1 MRLNRFLA
9 TAGLGSRRG
18 VEELIEKGRVKV
30 NGTVVTDLATTVKPT
45 DVIKVGS
52 KVVRPEHTIYA
63 VMNKPTG
70 YICSADDEQDRRTVY
85 ELLPDHWPRVF
96 HVGRL
101 DMESQGLL
109 MMTNDGDLSLA
120 LTHPKYKVAKEYE
133 VVLDKPFDPA
143 HSEKLLRGFH
153 IIGGRAKMES
163 IQLISGRRLRL
174 VLTQGIKRQIRL
186 MMYEMGYE
194 VEQLKRLR
202 IGSVEL
208 GNLPLGHSRLL
219 TPAEV
224 DSLRLAT
231 SPAATTKEPA
241 ARTAPGFRDLRPAD
255 RRGKGPVQRETPAAK
270 DKRPAPRGERPASR
284 GDRPDFRNERS
295 APRGGRPPA
304 REGRPASAG
313 ARPERPSRPGE
324 RDERRFA
331 KPADRREASSERPW
345 KRDDRP
351 ANRPERPYSRPER
364 GAPRSERPA
373 PRPERGAPRGE
384 RPAPRAGRPAS
395 GGGRPAPRP
404 QRPGGRGPAKSGGP
418 RRGPRDR

>member
-63 VMNKPTG
+63 VMNKPPG

-101 DMESQGLL
+101 DMESEGLL

-255 RRGKGPVQRETPAAK
+255 RRGKGPVRRETPAAK
-270 DKRPAPRGERPASR
+270 DERPAPRSERPAPRGERPAPRGERPAPRGERPAPRGDHPAPR

-304 REGRPASAG
+304 RDGRPASAG

-331 KPADRREASSERPW
+331 KPADRREAPSGRPW

-351 ANRPERPYSRPER
+351 ANRPERP
-364 GAPRSERPA
+364 
-373 PRPERGAPRGE
+373 
-384 RPAPRAGRPAS
+384 AS
-395 GGGRPAPRP
+395 GGSRPAPRP